1 MYSEPCWAGTKLKMK
16 QTIIQLPSGAR
27 MAKGLRLL
35 LGSNVEKKTGMD
47 KEVKKDVITIF

>member
-35 LGSNVEKKTGMD
+35 HGSNVEKKTGMD